1 MRKHH
6 CSDGARGLLS
16 CKRAT
21 LAEPRAQS
29 AVLSWLLDWRLPHER
44 GCEVARD
51 LARRPRSCQP
61 TAHGEPQAASR
72 SALALTAA
80 VVVLTALVSWW
91 LLRRWKAH
99 KALHRELMQ
108 REETRMRAARE
119 LPRRA
124 YTLEDLQRFDGSDDD
139 RPIALVCNGDVF
151 NVSDARDL
159 YGGEGCYAALSGKDA
174 SRLLAKGILRDE
186 SAAEAADPLAKHE
199 EATLRDWHE
208 YFSLKYPK
216 LGPLEL
222 RARPEELAA
231 GASSGSAAERD
242 GVSDAPD
249 HANVNG
255 RSLEAETPEWRAVGS
270 V

>member
-51 LARRPRSCQP
+51 LARWPRSCQP

-174 SRLLAKGILRDE
+174 SRLLAKGERLVAHVCP
-186 SAAEAADPLAKHE
+186 S
-199 EATLRDWHE
+199 
-208 YFSLKYPK
+208 
-216 LGPLEL
+216 
-222 RARPEELAA
+222 LAA
-231 GASSGSAAERD
+231 REMTSTASPPPQASCGMNRQRRLQIPWPSTRRQRCVI
-242 GVSDAPD
+242 GTSTF
-249 HANVNG
+249 HSST
-255 RSLEAETPEWRAVGS
+255 RSWVH
-270 V
+270 